1 MGAPINDRDILL
13 QATSPRY
20 SPAHDAGVLL
30 SSSSSLFE
38 VAQNGTA
45 APAEI
50 LMTAT
55 VLGAA
60 GTVMFSTAPETPLRV
75 DGNTASLR
83 YADMVASTVTVSATM
98 VIDGRSH
105 VGRQTIA
112 MSRPLDLTPPPAP
125 SGLFTTGKAAT
136 IELAWAASPANYHQL
151 AYTEVWR
158 ATVNNFAQ
166 ATLLVRASG
175 NSHVDPVGPGA
186 TRYYWIRYVSWANVP
201 GPYNASSGTVGAS
214 SIEVEH
220 LLGVLTAQLTE
231 SQLSNHLGERISL
244 VDGPATL
251 AGSVTQRLAAES
263 QARTAAIQIEATTR
277 ATQTGQLSAQ
287 YTIKQDVNGYI
298 SGYGLATTSSNATPT
313 SLFAVRA
320 DTFMIANPAGPG
332 IPASMPFI
340 VRATETVVNGV
351 IVPIGV
357 YIADAYIQNAS
368 ITNAK
373 IGGDLWSSNYV
384 AGKEGWYLQ
393 RGGDLQANNVRLRGT
408 IAGGAFTSAAWPTA
422 GGGFYVGP
430 EGLRL
435 GNKNTG
441 GYLRLDADGDID
453 TPQFQ
458 VVAGNATF
466 SGSLKAP
473 SGSLGTITS
482 GRLQNGANSA
492 YVNLDA
498 SGDQMF
504 IAIGDQIGLRAN
516 GSGYFSRDIVSA
528 PKVVRS
534 GTLAINVGKVG
545 YISGTYVPFTIY
557 IDTGH
562 DVSAGWHT
570 AAGDT
575 FLANATISIGGTS
588 SPNGGC
594 NGFAESTVVVG
605 DGLAKVGGLYPI
617 DNRIYIRYTWTPVQ
631 GAGWISPATLDWKLA
646 KV

>member
-30 SSSSSLFE
+30 SASSSLFE
-38 VAQNGTA
+38 VAQGGTA

-50 LMTAT
+50 VLTAT
-55 VLGAA
+55 ILGAA
-60 GTVMFSTAPETPLRV
+60 GTVVFSCAPETPLRV
-75 DGNTASLR
+75 NGNTATLR

-136 IELAWAASPANYHQL
+136 IELAWAPPPANYHQL

-158 ATVNNFAQ
+158 APVNNFAQ
-166 ATLLVRASG
+166 ATLLVRAG
-175 NSHVDPVGPGA
+175 ANSHVDPVGPGA

-214 SIEVEH
+214 DIEVEH
-220 LLGVLTAQLTE
+220 LLGVLTARLTE

-298 SGYGLATTSSNATPT
+298 SGYGLATTANNATPT

-340 VRATETVVNGV
+340 VRATESVVNGV
-351 IVPIGV
+351 TVPIGV

-393 RGGDLQANNVRLRGT
+393 RGGDLHANNVRLRGS
-408 IAGGAFTSAAWPTA
+408 IAGGAYAAYAWPSN
-422 GGGFYVGP
+422 GGTGYYLGD
-430 EGLRL
+430 EGLL
-435 GNKNTG
+435 FGNPATG
-441 GYLRLDADGDID
+441 KYFQATSGGDIY
-453 TPQFQ
+453 TPQFSI
-458 VVAGNATF
+458 VNGNARF
-466 SGSLKAP
+466 AGALQAA

-482 GRLQNGANSA
+482 GRLQNAANSA

-498 SGDQMF
+498 SGDQVF

-534 GTLAINVGKVG
+534 GTLAINVGWVG
-545 YISGTYVPFTIY
+545 YISGSYVPFTIY

-562 DVSAGWHT
+562 DFAVGWHT

-575 FLANATISIGGTS
+575 FLANATISVGGS
-588 SPNGGC
+588 SENGGC
-594 NGFAESTVVVG
+594 NGFAESVVVVG
-605 DGLAKVGGLYPI
+605 DGLAKAGGLYPI

-631 GAGWISPATLDWKLA
+631 GTGRISPATLDWKLV

>member
-1 MGAPINDRDILL
+1 MAAPINDRDLLL

-20 SPAHDAGVLL
+20 APSHDAGVLL
-30 SSSSSLFE
+30 SASSSLFE
-38 VAQNGTA
+38 VTQGGSA

-50 LMTAT
+50 VLTAT
-55 VLGAA
+55 ILGAS
-60 GTVMFSTAPETPLRV
+60 GSVLFSTAPETPLRV
-75 DGNTASLR
+75 SGNSATLR
-83 YADMVASTVTVSATM
+83 YADMVASTVTVSATA

-136 IELAWAASPANYHQL
+136 IELGWAPPPANYHQL

-158 ATVNNFAQ
+158 APVNNFAQ
-166 ATLLVRASG
+166 ATLLARADG
-175 NSHVDPVGPGA
+175 RSHVDPVGPGA

-214 SIEVEH
+214 DIEVEH

-231 SQLSNHLGERISL
+231 SQLSNHLGDRIAL

-298 SGYGLATTSSNATPT
+298 SGYGLATTANNATPT

-320 DTFMIANPAGPG
+320 DTFMIANPSGPG

-351 IVPIGV
+351 TVPIGV

-368 ITNAK
+368 VTNAK
-373 IGGDLWSSNYV
+373 IGGDIWSSNYV
-384 AGKEGWYLQ
+384 AGQAGWYLQ
-393 RGGDLQANNVRLRGT
+393 RGGDLYANNVRLRGS
-408 IAGGAFTSAAWPTA
+408 IAGGTFTSSAWPAA
-422 GGGFYVGP
+422 GSGFYLGP

-441 GYLRLDADGDID
+441 GYFRLDSDGDISS
-453 TPQFQ
+453 PQFQ
-458 VVAGNATF
+458 VAAGNATF
-466 SGSLKAP
+466 SGALKAA

-482 GRLQNGANSA
+482 GRLQNATNTA

-504 IAIGDQIGLRAN
+504 ISIGDQIGLRAN

-528 PKVVRS
+528 PKVVKN
-534 GTLAINVGKVG
+534 GTLAIDVGWVG
-545 YISGTYVPFTIY
+545 NISGNLVPFTVY

-562 DVSAGWHT
+562 DFAVGWHT
-570 AAGDT
+570 TAGDT
-575 FLANATISIGGTS
+575 FLANATISFGGS
-588 SPNGGC
+588 SSGGGC
-594 NGFAESTVVVG
+594 NGFGESTVVVG
-605 DGLAKVGGLYPI
+605 DGLATATGLYPI

-631 GAGWISPATLDWKLA
+631 GSGRIYPATLDWKLV